1 MRIGN
6 KTDEMIKY
14 SLLEELEIL
23 KHFWSR
29 IVELGKHRRFWL
41 AAVSFLA
48 ISVVLMLAF
57 APVLG
62 AGKTKLIVSYGGQ
75 KYNFFTSEKTLGAAL
90 LKKGIAIFPQDRS
103 GLSLQTPLTGSP
115 LTVNIVK
122 SEPVLILDGYQKVI
136 GRTTQTEPAKILAD
150 NNIKTWPEDKLT
162 LGLNLDPVSTGTAG
176 LVVRVSRAP
185 VYYVQVDG
193 GQKEVRSWDSKV
205 SNILAAS
212 QVQINKIDEI
222 SPPSDAKLVPGTAV
236 VVTRINEEDVDEASE
251 IPYETKNNT
260 STAVAFGQS
269 SVTQTGVNGTIKKIY
284 HIVYKN
290 GVMVSKTL
298 SSSIITKASQTKI
311 ITRGIKVGRA
321 NFGYYDG
328 MTTSFY
334 MGMTGHHL
342 LVTNL
347 ANGKQVTVTIIGSG
361 PFNGPL
367 MDMGTAAFQAI
378 GGTLSSGY
386 IPSVSVAL
394 LD

>member
-1 MRIGN
+1 MATQITKN
-6 KTDEMIKY
+6 
-14 SLLEELEIL
+14 
-23 KHFWSR
+23 FWSK
-29 IVELGKHRRFWL
+29 IVKALEHRRFWL
-41 AAVSFLA
+41 AAVGFLA
-48 ISVVLMLAF
+48 ITAVLVLAF

-75 KYNFFTSEKTLGAAL
+75 KYQFYTNEKSLESALKKQGISLYSQDKSNVPLAAAL
-90 LKKGIAIFPQDRS
+90 NGQPLKVEITR
-103 GLSLQTPLTGSP
+103 
-115 LTVNIVK
+115 
-122 SEPVLILDGYQKVI
+122 SEPVLILDGYQRI
-136 GRTTQTEPAKILAD
+136 TGRTTETDPAKILD
-150 NNIKTWPEDKLT
+150 QNNIKTWPEDKLIQT
-162 LGLNLDPVSTGTAG
+162 LNLDPVSTGTAG
-176 LVVRVSRAP
+176 LVVQIDRAP

-193 GQKEVRSWDSKV
+193 GQKEVRSWNPKV
-205 SNILAAS
+205 SSILSAS

-222 SPPSDAKLVPGTAV
+222 SPAPSANLVPGTAV
-236 VVTRINEEDVDEASE
+236 VVTRINEEDVDVTSE
-251 IPYETKNNT
+251 IAYDTKNNT

-269 SVTQTGVNGTIKKIY
+269 SVTQAGANGTLKKTY

-298 SSSIITKASQTKI
+298 SASVVTKPAQAKI
-311 ITRGIKVGRA
+311 VTRGIKVGRA

-334 MGMTGHHL
+334 LGMTGKHL

-347 ANGKQVTVTIIGSG
+347 ANGKQVTVKIIGSG

-378 GGTLSSGY
+378 GGSLSSGY